1 MEENTKLE
9 LEGKKE
15 EKFPFD
21 FQTIYTTLILN
32 WKWFILSL
40 IACLGLAAVYLRYT
54 IPIYQATAKLLIKDD
69 GNNNSRYNRYGIQ
82 GMTTLGTISNS
93 NGLENEM
100 EILKSHSIA
109 TSHIHRM
116 DII

>member
-54 IPIYQATAKLLIKDD
+54 VPNPRNDNL
-69 GNNNSRYNRYGIQ
+69 GNNIQ
-82 GMTTLGTISNS
+82 LQWS
-93 NGLENEM
+93 
-100 EILKSHSIA
+100 
-109 TSHIHRM
+109 
-116 DII
+116 